1 MKTLLYLLLTTVFV
15 GVTTMPH
22 NKKTQPAPQS
32 TTPKGNGEIQRQID
46 SMIGLA
52 RTDPKLLKIRQE
64 ITLLELK
71 LKDMEIRLQEA
82 TKKTDSITVDPGI
95 VDRINFTQ

>member
-1 MKTLLYLLLTTVFV
+1 MFYLLLTTVFV

-22 NKKTQPAPQS
+22 NKNTLPATQS
-32 TTPKGNGEIQRQID
+32 TTPKGNGEIKRQID
-46 SMIGLA
+46 SMIDLA
-52 RTDPKLLKIRQE
+52 RTDPKMLKIRQA

-71 LKDMEIRLQEA
+71 LKDMEIRLQET

-95 VDRINFTQ
+95 VDRVNFTQ